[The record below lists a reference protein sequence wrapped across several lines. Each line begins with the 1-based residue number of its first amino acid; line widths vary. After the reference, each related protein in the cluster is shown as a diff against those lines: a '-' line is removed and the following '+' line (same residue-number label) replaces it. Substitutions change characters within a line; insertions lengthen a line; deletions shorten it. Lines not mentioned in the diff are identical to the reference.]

1 MNTGKYILVNGTFI
15 PTDEYRISLQE
26 SDAFLFAEKI
36 RAVRTNFP
44 FFSETLEIIKLK
56 LLIFNQSFPEFTDR
70 DGSGFKRQLERT
82 LTKNKLFLG
91 AIFTINFRCLNDKLH
106 YTIHAEK
113 FENTDFELNEKGL
126 FVDVFDKIQKPSSS
140 LSNLSLGS
148 EVYWN
153 IARNHLKGS
162 LVDQF
167 LLVNQEDNVVEAI
180 EANVYLII
188 GNEIIG
194 ASCEH
199 GAYLDIS
206 QPLLLDIV
214 GKLNLRYSERD
225 KITLQDI
232 CSAEEIMTVNAIEG
246 IRWIVGFEGKRFF
259 NNTIRKISDIFGKSL
274 LS

>member
-1 MNTGKYILVNGTFI
+1 MNTGKNILVNGTFI

-26 SDAFLFAEKI
+26 SGALLFAEKI

-44 FFSETLEIIKLK
+44 FFTETLEIIKLK
-56 LLIFNQSFPEFTDR
+56 LLIFNHSFPEFTDR

-91 AIFTINFRCLNDKLH
+91 AVFTITFRCFNDKLH
-106 YTIHAEK
+106 YTIQAEK
-113 FENTDFELNEKGL
+113 FEHTDFELNEKGL

-162 LVDQF
+162 QANQF
-167 LLVNQEDNVVEAI
+167 LLVNQEDNIVEAI
-180 EANVYLII
+180 EANVYLIN
-188 GNEIIG
+188 GDEIIG

-206 QPLLLDIV
+206 QPLLLDTI

-232 CSAEEIMTVNAIEG
+232 RSAEEIMTVNAIEG